1 MRAVILG
8 SGASWPD
15 PTRSSPSQVI
25 EVNDEPLL
33 IDCGPGT
40 GTNIMRAGFHPTKIS
55 RIFLTHL
62 HIDHT
67 LEFPSLVFSSYL
79 AGKNDRTHLY
89 GPPGTV
95 NFSTSLFEKV
105 YPYAPEIIRIIRKE
119 GLDLDVHDTT
129 ERLVCHSEKYH
140 VFMARVEHGKD
151 PANAYRIESEEGTVV
166 ISGDTRPCKSLA
178 ELAEDADL
186 LIHECSFPEDMS
198 EMARITNHSIPSEV
212 GAIANQAG
220 VRKLVLTHL
229 FPLCNGR
236 EDEIVKSI
244 KNRFTGEVIVGHDLL
259 EIEL

>member
-15 PTRSSPSQVI
+15 ATRSSPSQVV

-40 GTNIMRAGFHPTKIS
+40 GMNIMKAGFHPTKIS

-67 LEFPSLVFSSYL
+67 LEFPSMVFSSYL
-79 AGKNDRTHLY
+79 IGKTDRTYLY
-89 GPPGTV
+89 GPPGTAD
-95 NFSTSLFEKV
+95 FSKSLFEKV
-105 YPYAPEIIRIIRKE
+105 YPYAPDIIRIIRKE
-119 GLDLDVHDTT
+119 GWDLAVHDTT
-129 ERLVCHSEKYH
+129 ERLVCDSERYH
-140 VFMARVEHGKD
+140 VFAARVEHGKD
-151 PANAYRIESEEGTVV
+151 PANAYRIESEEGVV
-166 ISGDTRPCKSLA
+166 VVSGDTRPCKSLV

-186 LIHECSFPEDMS
+186 LIHECSFPDDMS

-212 GAIANQAG
+212 GAIADQAG
-220 VRKLVLTHL
+220 VRKLALTHL
-229 FPLCNGR
+229 FPFWRGR
-236 EDEIVKSI
+236 EDEIVRSI
-244 KNRFTGEVIVGHDLL
+244 RRSFTGEVMVGRDLL